1 MNENIDNKDIRE
13 ILYTALDPKTSQ
25 KWKDNNAKNLNYID
39 KFLHPC
45 IDEDM
50 DWMDN
55 EEIASLILLCM
66 MVEMKYMND
75 TLNKFLSSGIFSSMS
90 REKKKKDSTF
100 FLNSA
105 LTKFDGLHIISH
117 INILHNSTPQLEE
130 VLDFSENVELYIE
143 RLRKIY
149 RYMNIDDTV
158 KIKSSVFIEE
168 TNIITYDISSPR
180 THSYTCVCENT
191 GEKIDKDNLVD
202 ILAEIQ
208 SR

>member
-1 MNENIDNKDIRE
+1 
-13 ILYTALDPKTSQ
+13 
-25 KWKDNNAKNLNYID
+25 
-39 KFLHPC
+39 
-45 IDEDM
+45 
-50 DWMDN
+50 
-55 EEIASLILLCM
+55 

-75 TLNKFLSSGIFSSMS
+75 TLNKFLNSGIFSSMS
-90 REKKKKDSTF
+90 RKKKKKDSTF

-117 INILHNSTPQLEE
+117 IDILHNSTPRLEE

-149 RYMNIDDTV
+149 RYMDIDDTV
-158 KIKSSVFIEE
+158 KMKSSVFSGE
-168 TNIITYDISSPR
+168 TKKIKDIITYDISSPR

-191 GEKIDKDNLVD
+191 GEEIDKDNLVD